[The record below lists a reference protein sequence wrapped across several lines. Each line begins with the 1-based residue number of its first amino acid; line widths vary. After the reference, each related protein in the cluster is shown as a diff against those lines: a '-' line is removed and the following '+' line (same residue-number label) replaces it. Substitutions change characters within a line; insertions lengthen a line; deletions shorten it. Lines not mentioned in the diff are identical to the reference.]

1 MINRLWPQKQQ
12 ALNLNFMKVMFPGV
26 FVFLLLFFGEAN
38 VATDRGYVFLI
49 KDSIPSV
56 MLGNFID
63 DYNIHYNISDS
74 LWMQYPDTKYHILKW
89 NVIDQYIIARNDTGN
104 SGDGGLYTRIDYMPF
119 ENMKPYLWGYCFTVY
134 NAKSDHEAEATAS
147 ADRQNPKK
155 GCSGFPFSRMKKTEN

>member
-1 MINRLWPQKQQ
+1 
-12 ALNLNFMKVMFPGV
+12 MKVMFPGV
-26 FVFLLLFFGEAN
+26 FVFLLLCFAEAN
-38 VATDRGYVFLI
+38 VAADRGYTFLI

-56 MLGNFID
+56 LLGNFVD
-63 DYNIHYNISDS
+63 DYNIHYNISNS

-119 ENMKPYLWGYCFTVY
+119 ENMKPYLWGFCFTVY
-134 NAKSDHEAEATAS
+134 NAKSDREAEATAS

-155 GCSGFPFSRMKKTEN
+155 GCGGFPFSRMKKTEN